1 MIEAHEYAKLFPMAN
16 ETTLAEMAADI
27 KQRNLLNPII
37 LLDNQIL
44 DGRNRYQA
52 CIMAGVKPSF
62 VDYEGTDPLA
72 DVLSWN
78 LHRRQLT
85 PSQLAMV
92 ALACKPMFEK
102 LAKERQSELGKTHGD
117 TLKAN
122 LPQGATGQ
130 SRDQA
135 AAAVGV
141 SGRLVQDAEYI
152 AKHSPELAEKV
163 KSGEKTVNS
172 AITEIK
178 PKRTPKRPAE
188 FKSAEEEEA
197 FYEKAEKTEK
207 ENKQKEAITDPLS
220 GKVNAPDIDAEDET
234 NSDPPNLA
242 GLKRYW
248 NYANKRER
256 KAFLQYI
263 KEEGTL

>member
-1 MIEAHEYAKLFPMAN
+1 MINPHEYAKLFPMAS
-16 ETTLAEMAADI
+16 ESTLVEMAADI
-27 KQRNLLNPII
+27 KQRGLLNPII

-52 CIMAGVKPSF
+52 CLMACVEPDF

-78 LHRRQLT
+78 LHRRQLS

-102 LAKERQSELGKTHGD
+102 LAKERQATSTGGIKPQLVE
-117 TLKAN
+117 N
-122 LPQGATGQ
+122 LPQAEIK

-152 AKHSPELAEKV
+152 AKHSPELAEQV
-163 KSGEKTVNS
+163 KAGEKTVNA

-178 PKRTPKRPAE
+178 PKRIPKRPAV
-188 FKSAEEEEA
+188 FQSAEEEEA
-197 FYEKAEKTEK
+197 FYEKAEKVKKANE
-207 ENKQKEAITDPLS
+207 QKEVITDPLS